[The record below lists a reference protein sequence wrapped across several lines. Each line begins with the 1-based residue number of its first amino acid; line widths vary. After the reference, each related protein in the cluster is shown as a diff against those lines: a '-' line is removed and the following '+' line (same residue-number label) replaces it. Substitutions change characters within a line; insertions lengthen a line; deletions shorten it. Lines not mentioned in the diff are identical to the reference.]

1 MEGEK
6 LIHDYIVESLKVK
19 LRSQYRE
26 ITENITGQNKPVGDL
41 WPDLVLSE
49 HGFVLAAVEV
59 ETEDTIKE
67 DSAKRWKAIVE
78 GGTKLILMVPGSAKK
93 KVTELLWQQGL
104 ADKVSVGTYELKINM
119 P

>member
-1 MEGEK
+1 M
-6 LIHDYIVESLKVK
+6 ESLKVK
-19 LRSQYRE
+19 LRTQYKE
-26 ITENITGQNKPVGDL
+26 ITENITGKNRAVAEF

-59 ETEDTIKE
+59 ETEGTITE
-67 DSAKRWKAIVE
+67 ESAKKWKAIVE
-78 GGTKLILMVPGSAKK
+78 SGTKLILMVPAAVKK
-93 KVTELLWQQGL
+93 KTTELLWEEGL